1 MSDVKELWKKYDAV
15 VAYNSSFGKGNYY
28 EKIKVHYD
36 FYNGDQWTGISD
48 KSNLPQMCFNI
59 IKRTLDFKIASLTSS
74 DISVN
79 IEPLEY
85 AGEEQD
91 ENGNQII
98 SKTDLLNAEIKNVF
112 EKWGFRNLVKKVL
125 KNGGI
130 SGDMCFHNI
139 FDAHKKPFR
148 GIAPD
153 VLGELEIERLD
164 STNVGFGNP
173 NNKNPQK
180 QPWIIVIGR
189 DTVKNLK
196 KEAKNREIKADDE
209 TGYQVT
215 DMFDTEIEI
224 QGDDEGKALYIYIYE
239 KKDDKIFVSKCTK
252 DAIIYENVDTGLS
265 RYPIAFANWYEIEGT
280 YHGRGEVEGIEP
292 NQIAINKMFALIV
305 YHQMMT
311 AFPPAVYD
319 ADVISSWNNRLGTAF
334 PLKGMNG
341 RSIKDVAGYLEPAN
355 MSDYIVKTI
364 DLAMQYTK
372 ECLGVSDASLGQI
385 DPKNTSAIIAVQKST
400 AVPLENI
407 KDNLY
412 DLVEQLVLNMIDMM
426 SAKYG
431 IRPVV
436 VANPD
441 GTRQV
446 VPFDFS
452 ELKNMDLKT
461 SIDIGESS
469 YYSAIAVEQ
478 TLDNLLMNGFIEFI
492 DYLERMPDERIPR
505 KAELITKLKEA
516 QQGMQMDAKYEEM
529 AKFLESLPPKQ
540 QQQILGLPSEQQEQ
554 AVMRLMEGGK

>member
-85 AGEEQD
+85 AGEEYD
-91 ENGNQII
+91 KSGAQII

-112 EKWGFRNLVKKVL
+112 EKWGFRNLVKRVL
-125 KNGGI
+125 RDGGI
-130 SGDMCFHNI
+130 TGDMCFHTLFNVN
-139 FDAHKKPFR
+139 KKPFR
-148 GIAPD
+148 GIAPQ
-153 VLGELEIERLD
+153 VAGEIEIEILD
-164 STNVGFGNP
+164 STNIGLGNP
-173 NNKNPQK
+173 NIKDIQK
-180 QPWIIVIGR
+180 QPWLIVIGR
-189 DTVKNLK
+189 DTVKNLQ
-196 KEAKNREIKADDE
+196 KEAKDREIQADNE
-209 TGYQVT
+209 TGYQAT
-215 DMFDTEIEI
+215 DMFSTELEI
-224 QGDDEGKALYIYIYE
+224 QGDNEGKALFIYIYE
-239 KKDDKIFVSKCTK
+239 KKDDKVFVTKCTK
-252 DAIIYENVDTGLS
+252 DAIIYENVDTENS
-265 RYPIAFANWYEIEGT
+265 RYQIAFDNWNEQKGT

-319 ADVISSWNNRLGTAF
+319 ADVIKSWNNKVGTAF
-334 PLKGMNG
+334 ALKGMNG

-355 MSDYIVKTI
+355 MSDYIVRTI

-407 KDNLY
+407 RDNLY
-412 DLVEQLVLNMIDMM
+412 NLVEQLVLNMIDMM

-431 IRPVV
+431 VRPVV
-436 VANPD
+436 VSNPD

-446 VPFDFS
+446 VNFDFS

-505 KAELITKLKEA
+505 KAELIKKLKEA
-516 QQGMQMDAKYEEM
+516 QQGMQMDAQYEEM
-529 AKFLESLPPKQ
+529 AKFLESLPPEEQERIKA
-540 QQQILGLPSEQQEQ
+540 LPPEQMEQ
-554 AVMRLMEGGK
+554 TVMQMMNQSV